1 MWLAYIN
8 GLGIGLGLIV
18 AIGAQNAYLL
28 SQGLKRQHRFT
39 LALTCSLLDCLLIAL
54 GVAGLGVF
62 VQLHPTL
69 SIVAKWL
76 GALFLLWYGFKSFR
90 AALQRQT
97 LEADQTH
104 QQPRSIWQEVLFV
117 SALTLL
123 NPHVYV
129 DAVVLLGSIST
140 QFHGM
145 GRFYFGF
152 GAVSASFLWFFSL
165 VYAAGFLSPIFRKPR
180 AWQVLDVMVGC
191 IMWCIA
197 IALIWPTA

>member
-104 QQPRSIWQEVLFV
+104 QQPRSIWQEVMFV

-165 VYAAGFLSPIFRKPR
+165 VYAAGFLSPIFRKTR

-191 IMWCIA
+191 IMWGIA